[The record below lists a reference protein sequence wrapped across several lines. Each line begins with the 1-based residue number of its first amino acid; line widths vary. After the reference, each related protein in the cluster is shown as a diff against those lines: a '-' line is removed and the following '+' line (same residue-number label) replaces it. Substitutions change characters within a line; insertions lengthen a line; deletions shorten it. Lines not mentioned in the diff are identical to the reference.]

1 MTIID
6 KACWERGC
14 PCHDIGDEGV
24 EVQLAQPE
32 PEPVAWMFQH
42 QETGNVTFFDN
53 PTMAKLFK
61 ETNVRWDGAI
71 PLYTQ
76 PTCQENRH
84 VADNATRE
92 WVGLTDD
99 EYEQFSEWTHIE
111 IIERIVTTLK
121 EKNT

>member
-24 EVQLAQPE
+24 EV
-32 PEPVAWMFQH
+32 V
-42 QETGNVTFFDN
+42 
-53 PTMAKLFK
+53 K
-61 ETNVRWDGAI
+61 
-71 PLYTQ
+71 
-76 PTCQENRH
+76 
-84 VADNATRE
+84 RE